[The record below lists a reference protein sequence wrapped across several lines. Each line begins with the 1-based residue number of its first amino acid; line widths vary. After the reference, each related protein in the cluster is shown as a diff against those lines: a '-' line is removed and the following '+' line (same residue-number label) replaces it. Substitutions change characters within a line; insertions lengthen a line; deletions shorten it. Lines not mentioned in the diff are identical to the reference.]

1 MLCEAG
7 DELMKLSTTALGLAL
22 AVSAAPA
29 VAQYDRPPPPPPT
42 QIPQNIPTGRDKAQ
56 AQPAD
61 DGKVHPSGKAV
72 KAIVALQKAVN
83 ANDTANI
90 PALVAAANEVATTR
104 DDRYIIAQ
112 LRLKAA
118 YAANDDAALAGAIDA
133 VAASGFVDNP
143 TTMAD
148 LYVALGSKLYNGK
161 KYDLAASAF
170 EHASTLS
177 PTNTQALINLAE
189 SRFSQGRQADAV
201 ALFQKAIQQR
211 TAAGQK
217 PEEALYKRA
226 LGVAYGQQMPV
237 AIELA
242 RQWITAYPSPES
254 WRNGLA
260 LYQNLAKPD
269 VEGALDVLRLMR
281 ATGSLNNSADF
292 SLYATAAADQFN
304 YNEAQAVIDEGLASK
319 KIDPASPLFRD
330 IINGLKAKPKATRAD
345 LEQALKDAKDGK
357 AFLRIGDRYLAM
369 NDYAKAAELYRQSI
383 GKPGVDSNV
392 ANMHLGIALARSGD
406 KAGATAAFNAVS
418 GNLSPIAK
426 YWLIYV
432 QQQA

>member
-1 MLCEAG
+1 
-7 DELMKLSTTALGLAL
+7 MKLSTTALGLAM
-22 AVSAAPA
+22 AVSAAP
-29 VAQYDRPPPPPPT
+29 VLAQYDRPPPPPPP
-42 QIPQNIPTGRDKAQ
+42 QIPQNIPAGRDDKAQ
-56 AQPAD
+56 AQPD

-72 KAIVALQKAVN
+72 KAIVELQKAVN

-90 PALVAAANEVATTR
+90 PALVAAANAVATTK
-104 DDRYIIAQ
+104 DDKYIIAQ

-118 YAANDDAALAGAIDA
+118 YAANDDVALAGAIDA

-161 KYDLAASAF
+161 KFDLAASAF
-170 EHASTLS
+170 EHAMTIS

-189 SRFSQGRQADAV
+189 SRFSQGRQPDAV
-201 ALFQKAIQQR
+201 ALFQKAIQLR

-226 LGVAYGQQMPV
+226 LGIAYGQQMPV
-237 AIELA
+237 AIDIA
-242 RQWITAYPSPES
+242 QQWITAYPSPES

-281 ATGSLNNSADF
+281 ATGSLNNAADF

-319 KIDPASPLFRD
+319 KIDPTSPLFRD
-330 IINGLKAKPKATRAD
+330 IIGGLKAKPKATRAD
-345 LEQALKDAKDGK
+345 LEQAIKDAKDGK

-369 NDYAKAAELYRQSI
+369 NDYAKAAELYRQAI
-383 GKPGVDSNV
+383 GKPGVDPNV

-406 KAGATAAFNAVS
+406 KAGATTAFNAVT
-418 GNLSPIAK
+418 GNLAGIAK

-432 QQQA
+432 KQA